1 MNEHMTTGELF
12 YCLIEDIEDYTMRHD
27 DNIEELDNI
36 VMRLDEI
43 KKSYDLYRIMYRNID
58 ELKYIKSRFDE
69 LGYEQFSTDL
79 EEIIERFKRDIK
91 FLTLHRIK
99 KYDNIKLTKRKEKH

>member
-12 YCLIEDIEDYTMRHD
+12 YCLIEDIEDYTMRHN

-36 VMRLDEI
+36 VIRLDEI

-58 ELKYIKSRFDE
+58 ELEAIKSRFDE
-69 LGYEQFSTDL
+69 LGYKQFSEDL
-79 EEIIERFKRDIK
+79 EEIIERFKETVFNRFK
-91 FLTLHRIK
+91 GV
-99 KYDNIKLTKRKEKH
+99 NNG